1 MLVATKTTQQSST
14 NFSVSAFHSSSLT
27 LGMHACC
34 VMACIMYLHL
44 LRPHLPPS
52 TRFWMHGMLIHQKRC
67 LMQSA
72 TTLNMA
78 TMVGISGTLPPLLPS
93 SSTLHFPPHPYL
105 FFLHPSPSPLTLHPS
120 LPTKLALSLS
130 LSAYCF
136 GKQVNLTCVLTSVTM
151 I

>member
-78 TMVGISGTLPPLLPS
+78 TMVGISGTLPPPPPLLFHAS
-93 SSTLHFPPHPYL
+93 L
-105 FFLHPSPSPLTLHPS
+105 SPSPLPILSTS